1 MHARRIPRDMCA
13 GNTIPGETRTPMT
26 AVVNWGC
33 ETSGCRLEAETIDY
47 SIDMQKP
54 MGPRAFGVVHGC
66 LNHTEV
72 LYYKNE
78 SVKYKLC
85 SSTLSVREN
94 IIKLLS
100 KISEQY
106 ATHQLNNIIIMHVY
120 VYRFD
125 PELNV
130 SVLLHKMFYLY

>member
-1 MHARRIPRDMCA
+1 MCA
-13 GNTIPGETRTPMT
+13 GNTIPMT

-33 ETSGCRLEAETIDY
+33 ETSSCRLEAETIDY

-100 KISEQY
+100 FGPSRSV
-106 ATHQLNNIIIMHVY
+106 NNML
-120 VYRFD
+120 
-125 PELNV
+125 PTN
-130 SVLLHKMFYLY
+130 